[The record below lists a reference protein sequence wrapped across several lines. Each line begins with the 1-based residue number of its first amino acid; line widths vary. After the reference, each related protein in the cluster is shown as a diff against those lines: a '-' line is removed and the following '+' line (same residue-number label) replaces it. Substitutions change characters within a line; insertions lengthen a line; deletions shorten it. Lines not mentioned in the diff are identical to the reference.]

1 MTQANN
7 FVATFV
13 TAPNMVTARKL
24 ASLALNSKLVACAN
38 LVPKIESHYWWEGK
52 LESSSEVLII
62 FKTTHDQLD
71 LLEKLVLANH
81 PYNTPEIICF
91 KMEQGNE
98 KYLEWI
104 QSCMK

>member
-1 MTQANN
+1 MIQAND

-13 TAPNMVTARKL
+13 TTPNMVTARKL

-52 LESSSEVLII
+52 LESNSEVLVI
-62 FKTTHDQLD
+62 FKTTRDQLD
-71 LLEKLVLANH
+71 ALEKLVLANH
-81 PYNTPEIICF
+81 TYNTPEIICF

-104 QSCMK
+104 QSSMK